1 MAYIVKRPINL
12 NGKRRLIGEIV
23 QDSEI
28 KNGSVIHL
36 GWVEKL
42 KPQSTDGEE
51 VQPEEAQPEEVQ
63 PEEAQPEEVPA
74 TQPARK
80 NRKKAKP
87 EDGGEA

>member
-12 NGKRRLIGEIV
+12 NGKRRLIGEII

-42 KPQSTDGEE
+42 KPQSTDGVE
-51 VQPEEAQPEEVQ
+51 VH
-63 PEEAQPEEVPA
+63 PEEVPS

-80 NRKKAKP
+80 NRKKVKP

>member
-51 VQPEEAQPEEVQ
+51 AQPEEV
-63 PEEAQPEEVPA
+63 QPEEVPA